1 MMVLQRHIDIEW
13 TTIFEKIDMETKT
26 MVNWKKG
33 SSFKRSMAIV
43 GGIHLES
50 QV

>member
-26 MVNWKKG
+26 MVNCNQG
-33 SSFKRSMAIV
+33 NSF
-43 GGIHLES
+43 
-50 QV
+50 